1 MFNRLTILLNG
12 MITYI
17 LLPLYILIIL
27 HFIFVVIDNVL
38 TEKNL
43 FNGTKLDMIAVGT
56 ITIITVISNIIM
68 MII

>member
-1 MFNRLTILLNG
+1 MT
-12 MITYI
+12 TYI

-38 TEKNL
+38 TEKDL